1 MVKVIHRN
9 TGEVLLA
16 RGHWCASFWC
26 HFRGLML
33 RTHLNPDEGL
43 IFVFQRSSIINTT
56 PHMLFM
62 FMPIAILWL
71 DEEQRVVDK
80 KLAKPW
86 RLAYPPAKAALYFI
100 EAHPSL
106 LERVQLGDVLE
117 FER

>member
-1 MVKVIHRN
+1 MKVINRN

-16 RGHWCASFWC
+16 RGRWCASFWC
-26 HFRGLML
+26 HFKGLML
-33 RTHLNPDEGL
+33 QTSIAPDEGL
-43 IFVFQRSSIINTT
+43 IFVFKRPSIINTT

-62 FMPIAILWL
+62 FISLGIIWV
-71 DEEQRVVDK
+71 DEHGQVVDK

-106 LERVQLGDVLE
+106 LDRVQIGDIVD